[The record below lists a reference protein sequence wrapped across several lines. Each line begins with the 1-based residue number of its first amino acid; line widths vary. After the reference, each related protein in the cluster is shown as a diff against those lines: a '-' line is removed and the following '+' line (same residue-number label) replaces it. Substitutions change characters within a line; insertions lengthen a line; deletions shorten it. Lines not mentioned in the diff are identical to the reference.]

1 MMKTISDDDIVEV
14 SDAIIRITRWR
25 TAMGE
30 QFPIKAF
37 YITKEDI
44 EALHSEIIRNE
55 AIAVRAYLAV
65 DNKGENEILL
75 VGVTEDPLS
84 PNGKDL
90 YEVGGKSRIYDLT
103 SPCPNMCD
111 CFSPLYTLRHSEEVN
126 AQLGDL

>member
-1 MMKTISDDDIVEV
+1 MIKTISDDDIVEV
-14 SDAIIRITRWR
+14 GDAIIRITRWR

-44 EALHSEIIRNE
+44 EALHDEIIRND

-75 VGVTEDPLS
+75 VGVTEDPLL
-84 PNGKDL
+84 PHGKDL
-90 YEVGGKSRIYDLT
+90 YEVNGKSRIYDLT
-103 SPCPNMCD
+103 TPCPNMCD
-111 CFSPLYTLRHSEEVN
+111 CFSPLYTLRHDSKTN
-126 AQLGDL
+126 AQLSDI